1 MTVKDRVAIVTGGS
15 RGIGEGIV
23 RLFVEHGAKVAIWDL
38 LDEGQAVAD
47 ELSRQ
52 GADVIFQKINI
63 TDRAAV
69 DYNEGQVFC
78 SDDGRTVGCC
88 DQCESQRY
96 LSLLTGSCTYYES

>member
-69 DYNEGQVFC
+69 A
-78 SDDGRTVGCC
+78 VGCC